1 MRSFLRYEVKNF
13 LRCEVRRLP
22 KVRGVRLKLA
32 IIAKIEN
39 VNPRLQVKYL
49 SDRNTRTDQA
59 MYSSRKEE
67 NDRELNGRRERRA
80 IVRETT

>member
-1 MRSFLRYEVKNF
+1 M
-13 LRCEVRRLP
+13 
-22 KVRGVRLKLA
+22 RLKLA

-49 SDRNTRTDQA
+49 SDRNTHMDQA

-80 IVRETT
+80 VVRETT